1 MKLKIINPAVGIS
14 QEQIKAWQQYLSE
27 FLLPDTILE
36 FENIPSGFPALENK
50 TQDII
55 NGAEVLKIVA
65 RAQEESVQGIFI
77 NCFNDPAVLA
87 AREFSDIPVL
97 GPYEPSVLFASMLA
111 DRLAVISTDQYGLL
125 SEGRKVYEYKTA
137 DRIYKIMNVN
147 LSVLQ
152 LSNHKL
158 LLNRLIECCRELE
171 QEQVGAA
178 VLGCTGMCSMIEP
191 LKAELHENGIHIQV
205 IEPLKAGV
213 TSLEY
218 MVRMGYSNRIY
229 GAKIGAFPD

>member
-1 MKLKIINPAVGIS
+1 MNNLEKGWKEYTYDRAADEYIVAYDKSAAN
-14 QEQIKAWQQYLSE
+14 ETWMERFDTTIKEFSGQ
-27 FLLPDTILE
+27 FLLNYDNMFGKHHVTGVGGFE
-36 FENIPSGFPALENK
+36 FTKRDYHSLNVQQHPVENEFIDLISTNDNNLVSENK
-50 TQDII
+50 AITST
-55 NGAEVLKIVA
+55 ASWVF
-65 RAQEESVQGIFI
+65 RA
-77 NCFNDPAVLA
+77 
-87 AREFSDIPVL
+87 
-97 GPYEPSVLFASMLA
+97 Y
-111 DRLAVISTDQYGLL
+111 QYGLL

-178 VLGCTGMCSMIEP
+178 VLGCTGMCSMIES
-191 LKAELHENGIHIQV
+191 LKAALHENGIHIQV

-229 GAKIGAFPD
+229 GATIGAFPD